1 MIDNLLHTLLSE
13 LQKISKAQTVI
24 GDPIQSGDVTIVPI
38 SKVQIGFGVGQTAPG
53 QTQQADGKPPRQG
66 ISTSGS
72 GGGIRV
78 EPVACIVVNKEGHAQ
93 LLHLAGATQTTI
105 SKAIDLVPE
114 VLDRLGFVREDKHGT
129 KPNHK
134 PVGKPSSQDD

>member
-13 LQKISKAQTVI
+13 LQKISQAQTVI
-24 GDPIQSGDVTIVPI
+24 GDPIQSGEVTIVPI

-53 QTQQADGKPPRQG
+53 AAGEVPVRGG

-72 GGGIRV
+72 GGAIRV

-114 VLDRLGFVREDKHGT
+114 VLDRLGFVKEEKHGT
-129 KPNHK
+129 KSNAKNAHK
-134 PVGKPSSQDD
+134 GSTEND